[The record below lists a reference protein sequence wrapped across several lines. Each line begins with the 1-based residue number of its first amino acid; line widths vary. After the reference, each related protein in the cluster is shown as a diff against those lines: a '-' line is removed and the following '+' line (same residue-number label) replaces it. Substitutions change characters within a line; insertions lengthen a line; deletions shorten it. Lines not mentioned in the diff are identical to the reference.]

1 MMRKMMSV
9 DKLSITVAG
18 AWLYA
23 ARNVRWADIPP
34 FSLKVEENP
43 KYPKHGG
50 RGTWGYVERFTP

>member
-1 MMRKMMSV
+1 MSV
-9 DKLSITVAG
+9 DTLSITVAG